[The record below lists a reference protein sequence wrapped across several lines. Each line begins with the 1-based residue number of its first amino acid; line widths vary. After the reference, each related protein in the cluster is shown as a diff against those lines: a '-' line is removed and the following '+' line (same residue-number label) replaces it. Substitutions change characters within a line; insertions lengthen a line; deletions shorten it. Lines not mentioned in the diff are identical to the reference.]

1 MTITEQD
8 TKLILQ
14 VLDVASTR
22 GAFRANEMLAIG
34 TLHKKLADSLP
45 QPEMPAEP
53 QQEKKS

>member
-8 TKLILQ
+8 TRLILQ

-34 TLHKKLADSLP
+34 TLHRKLAESLP
-45 QPEMPAEP
+45 QPEPKTEDPA
-53 QQEKKS
+53 